1 MVEDAEN
8 DATLSSNSVLRHCV
22 SPAASPLTPPPTRAT
37 MSPAISTSPILMT
50 FYEELEWR
58 GLINQISSPDLI
70 EKLNKGGLTFY
81 IGTDPTADSLH
92 LGHYSSFLITRR
104 LRAAGHTPLLLVG
117 LATGLIG
124 DPRGTV
130 ERELKQKEE
139 VFRNYEALKAQ
150 VERLFGFEVV
160 NNYDWVKDINVIDF
174 FRNYGKFI
182 NVGYMLSKDHVRR
195 QMESGISYA
204 EFSYMLIQALDFK
217 HLHETR
223 GVDLQV
229 AGSDQWGNI
238 TTGIE
243 LIRKTTGDEVY
254 ALTMP
259 LVTDSQGNKFGK
271 SEGNA
276 LWLDKS
282 RTSPYELYQFLIN
295 TEDSVVI
302 SYLKRLTFLSPERI
316 TEIEAEHAAQPELR
330 LAQKEL
336 AREIISDLH
345 GAEEYERALEISQK
359 LFAGDF
365 RSLSLRDIRAGM
377 KNVPQVSVKAGAT
390 LLDALVD
397 SRICVSKREARE
409 FIGNGA
415 ISLNGEVVRD
425 AAWVLSADSAL
436 EGSVLVIRRGKKK
449 FFMAELA

>member
-1 MVEDAEN
+1 
-8 DATLSSNSVLRHCV
+8 
-22 SPAASPLTPPPTRAT
+22 
-37 MSPAISTSPILMT
+37 MT

-58 GLINQISSPDLI
+58 GLVNQISSPDLI

-104 LRAAGHTPLLLVG
+104 MKEHGHHPILLVG

-139 VFRNYEALKAQ
+139 VFRNYEALRAQ
-150 VERLFGFEVV
+150 VEKVFGFEVV
-160 NNYDWVKDINVIDF
+160 NNYDWINGMNVIDF
-174 FRNYGKFI
+174 FRDYGKYI
-182 NVGYMLSKDHVRR
+182 NVGYMLTKDHVRR

-204 EFSYMLIQALDFK
+204 EFSYMLIQAIDFK

-259 LVTDSQGNKFGK
+259 LVTDAQGNKFGK

-276 LWLDKS
+276 LWLDKEK
-282 RTSPYELYQFLIN
+282 TSSYELYQFLLN
-295 TEDSVVI
+295 SDDACVI
-302 SYLKRLTFLSPERI
+302 TYLKRLTFLTPEQI
-316 TEIEAEHAAQPELR
+316 TEIEARHNEHPEQR
-330 LAQKEL
+330 IAQKAL
-336 AREIISDLH
+336 AREIITDLH
-345 GAEEYERALEISQK
+345 GEAEFEHAVEVSEK

-365 RSLSLRDIRAGM
+365 KSLSARDIKSGM
-377 KNVPQVSVKAGAT
+377 KNVPQVTLSAGPLA
-390 LLDALVD
+390 DVLV
-397 SRICVSKREARE
+397 SAKVCSSKREARE

-415 ISLNGEVVRD
+415 ISINGEIVKD
-425 AAWVLSADSAL
+425 ATREITPVDAL
-436 EGSVLVIRRGKKK
+436 EGGIVIIRRGKKK
-449 FFMAELA
+449 FYMGEFA

>member
-1 MVEDAEN
+1 
-8 DATLSSNSVLRHCV
+8 
-22 SPAASPLTPPPTRAT
+22 
-37 MSPAISTSPILMT
+37 MT

-104 LRAAGHTPLLLVG
+104 LRNAGHTPILLVG

-150 VERLFGFEVV
+150 VEKIFGFEVV
-160 NNYDWVKDINVIDF
+160 NNYDWINGMNVIDF
-174 FRNYGKFI
+174 FRDYGKYI
-182 NVGYMLSKDHVRR
+182 NVGYMLTKDHVRR

-204 EFSYMLIQALDFK
+204 EFSYMLIQAIDFK

-276 LWLDKS
+276 LWLDKNK
-282 RTSPYELYQFLIN
+282 TSPYQLYQFLIN
-295 TEDSVVI
+295 AEDSQVI
-302 SYLKRLTFLSPERI
+302 TYLKRLTFLTPEQI
-316 TEIEAEHAAQPELR
+316 TEIEAEHLAHPELR
-330 LAQKEL
+330 TAQKAL
-336 AREIISDLH
+336 AREIITDLH
-345 GAEEYERALEISQK
+345 GAEEFEKAVDISAK
-359 LFAGDF
+359 LFAGDYA
-365 RSLSLRDIRAGM
+365 SLSLADIRAGM
-377 KNVPQVSVKAGAT
+377 SNVPHVQIAPGA
-390 LLDALVD
+390 LLDVLVN
-397 SRICVSKREARE
+397 SRVCASKREARE
-409 FIGNGA
+409 FINNGA
-415 ISLNGEVVRD
+415 ISIN
-425 AAWVLSADSAL
+425 
-436 EGSVLVIRRGKKK
+436 GSVVKDPAFELTPACAIEDSVVVIRRGKKK
-449 FFMAELA
+449 FYLGEF

>member
-1 MVEDAEN
+1 
-8 DATLSSNSVLRHCV
+8 
-22 SPAASPLTPPPTRAT
+22 
-37 MSPAISTSPILMT
+37 MT

-58 GLINQISSPDLI
+58 GLVNQISSPDLI

-92 LGHYSSFLITRR
+92 LGHYSSFLITKR
-104 LRAAGHTPLLLVG
+104 LQRAGHHPILLVG

-139 VFRNYEALKAQ
+139 VFHNYAALREQ

-160 NNYDWVKDINVIDF
+160 NNYDWIKEMNVIDF
-174 FRNYGKFI
+174 FRDYGKYI
-182 NVGYMLSKDHVRR
+182 NVGYMLTKDHVRR

-204 EFSYMLIQALDFK
+204 EFSYMLIQAIDFK

-254 ALTMP
+254 AFTMP

-276 LWLDKS
+276 LWLDKEK
-282 RTSPYELYQFLIN
+282 TSPYELYQFLIN
-295 TEDSVVI
+295 AEDSQVI
-302 SYLKRLTFLSPERI
+302 TYLKRLTFLTPEEI
-316 TEIEAEHAAQPELR
+316 TAIEAEHAAHPEQR
-330 LAQKEL
+330 LAQKAL
-336 AREIISDLH
+336 AREIITDLH
-345 GAEEYERALEISQK
+345 GAEEFDKAVDISEK
-359 LFAGDF
+359 LFRGDF
-365 RSLSLRDIRAGM
+365 KSIGLRDITAGM
-377 KNVPQVSVKAGAT
+377 RNVPHVQLTPGA
-390 LLDALVD
+390 LADVLVNGKV
-397 SRICVSKREARE
+397 CASKREARE
-409 FIGNGA
+409 FIANGA
-415 ISLNGEVVRD
+415 ISLNGEVVKD
-425 AAWVLSADSAL
+425 PAYEVTPAGAI
-436 EGSVLVIRRGKKK
+436 EGKVLVIRRGKKK
-449 FFMAELA
+449 FYMGEF

>member
-1 MVEDAEN
+1 
-8 DATLSSNSVLRHCV
+8 
-22 SPAASPLTPPPTRAT
+22 
-37 MSPAISTSPILMT
+37 MT

-58 GLINQISSPDLI
+58 GLVNQISSPDLI

-104 LRAAGHTPLLLVG
+104 MKEHGHHPILLVG

-139 VFRNYEALKAQ
+139 VFRNYDALRAQ
-150 VERLFGFEVV
+150 VEKVFGFEVV
-160 NNYDWVKDINVIDF
+160 NNYDWINGMNVIDF
-174 FRNYGKFI
+174 FRDYGKYI
-182 NVGYMLSKDHVRR
+182 NVGYMLTKDHVRR

-204 EFSYMLIQALDFK
+204 EFSYMLIQAIDFK

-259 LVTDSQGNKFGK
+259 LVTDAQGNKFGK

-276 LWLDKS
+276 LWLDKEK
-282 RTSPYELYQFLIN
+282 TSSYELYQFLLN
-295 TEDSVVI
+295 SDDACVI
-302 SYLKRLTFLSPERI
+302 TYLKRLTFLTPEQI
-316 TEIEAEHAAQPELR
+316 MEIEARHNEHPEQR
-330 LAQKEL
+330 IAQKAL
-336 AREIISDLH
+336 AREIITDLH
-345 GAEEYERALEISQK
+345 GEAEFEHAVEVSEK

-365 RSLSLRDIRAGM
+365 KSLSARDIKSGM
-377 KNVPQVSVKAGAT
+377 KNVPQVTLTAGPLA
-390 LLDALVD
+390 DALVAAKV
-397 SRICVSKREARE
+397 CTSKREARE

-415 ISLNGEVVRD
+415 ISINGEVVKD
-425 AAWVLSADSAL
+425 AAWKLTPAAAL
-436 EGSVLVIRRGKKK
+436 EGGIVIIRRGKKK
-449 FFMAELA
+449 FYMGEFA

>member
-1 MVEDAEN
+1 
-8 DATLSSNSVLRHCV
+8 
-22 SPAASPLTPPPTRAT
+22 
-37 MSPAISTSPILMT
+37 MT

-104 LRAAGHTPLLLVG
+104 LRNAGHTPILLVG

-150 VERLFGFEVV
+150 VEKIFGFEVV
-160 NNYDWVKDINVIDF
+160 NNYDWINQMNVIDF
-174 FRNYGKFI
+174 FRDYGKYI
-182 NVGYMLSKDHVRR
+182 NVGYMLTKDHVRR

-204 EFSYMLIQALDFK
+204 EFSYMLIQAIDFK

-276 LWLDKS
+276 LWLDKNK
-282 RTSPYELYQFLIN
+282 TSPYQLYQFLIN
-295 TEDSVVI
+295 AEDSQVI
-302 SYLKRLTFLSPERI
+302 TYLKRLTFLTPEQI
-316 TEIEAEHAAQPELR
+316 TEIEAEHLAHPELR
-330 LAQKEL
+330 VAQKAL

-345 GAEEYERALEISQK
+345 GVEEFDKAVDISAK
-359 LFAGDF
+359 LFAGDYAG
-365 RSLSLRDIRAGM
+365 LSLADIRTGM
-377 KNVPQVSVKAGAT
+377 SNVPHVKIEAGA
-390 LLDALVD
+390 LLDVLVN
-397 SRICVSKREARE
+397 SRVCASKREARE
-409 FIGNGA
+409 FINNGA
-415 ISLNGEVVRD
+415 ISINGAVVKDPAFEVT
-425 AAWVLSADSAL
+425 SACAI
-436 EGSVLVIRRGKKK
+436 EGAVVVIRRGKKK
-449 FFMAELA
+449 FYLGEF

>member
-1 MVEDAEN
+1 M
-8 DATLSSNSVLRHCV
+8 
-22 SPAASPLTPPPTRAT
+22 
-37 MSPAISTSPILMT
+37 MT

-58 GLINQISSPDLI
+58 GLVNQISSPDLI
-70 EKLNKGGLTFY
+70 EKLNKGGMTFY

-92 LGHYSSFLITRR
+92 LGHYSSFLITKR
-104 LRAAGHTPLLLVG
+104 LQRAGHHPILLVG

-130 ERELKQKEE
+130 ERELKAEEE
-139 VFRNYEALKAQ
+139 VLRNYEGLRAQ
-150 VERLFGFEVV
+150 VERIFGFEVV
-160 NNYDWVKDINVIDF
+160 NNYDWIKDLNVIDI
-174 FRNYGKFI
+174 FRRYGKYI

-204 EFSYMLIQALDFK
+204 EFSYMLIQAIDFK

-276 LWLDKS
+276 LWLDKEK
-282 RTSPYELYQFLIN
+282 TSPYELYQFLIN
-295 TEDSVVI
+295 AEDSQVI
-302 SYLKRLTFLSPERI
+302 TYLKRLTFLTPE
-316 TEIEAEHAAQPELR
+316 EIDKAVH
-330 LAQKEL
+330 
-336 AREIISDLH
+336 IS
-345 GAEEYERALEISQK
+345 EK
-359 LFAGDF
+359 LFAGDYA
-365 RSLSLRDIRAGM
+365 SLDLRDI
-377 KNVPQVSVKAGAT
+377 KAG
-390 LLDALVD
+390 LSRVPHVALQSGALADVLVAAGVC
-397 SRICVSKREARE
+397 SSKREARE
-409 FIGNGA
+409 FVNNGA

-425 AAWVLSADSAL
+425 PAFEVTPAL
-436 EGSVLVIRRGKKK
+436 ALGGEVVIIRRGKKK
-449 FFMAELA
+449 FYMGTFA

>member
-1 MVEDAEN
+1 
-8 DATLSSNSVLRHCV
+8 
-22 SPAASPLTPPPTRAT
+22 
-37 MSPAISTSPILMT
+37 MT

-58 GLINQISSPDLI
+58 GLVNQISSPDLI

-104 LRAAGHTPLLLVG
+104 MKQHGHHPILLVG

-130 ERELKQKEE
+130 ERELQQKAE
-139 VFRNYEALKAQ
+139 VFRNYEALRAQ
-150 VERLFGFEVV
+150 VERVFGFEVV
-160 NNYDWVKDINVIDF
+160 NNYDWINGMNVIDF
-174 FRNYGKFI
+174 FRDYGKYI
-182 NVGYMLSKDHVRR
+182 NVGYMLTKDHVRR

-204 EFSYMLIQALDFK
+204 EFSYMLIQAIDFK

-259 LVTDSQGNKFGK
+259 LVTDAQGNKFGK

-276 LWLDKS
+276 LWLDKEK
-282 RTSPYELYQFLIN
+282 TSSYELYQFLLN
-295 TEDSVVI
+295 SDDACVI
-302 SYLKRLTFLSPERI
+302 TYLKRLTFLSPEEI
-316 TEIEAEHAAQPELR
+316 MEIEARHLEHPEQR
-330 LAQKEL
+330 LAQKAL
-336 AREIISDLH
+336 AREIITDLH
-345 GAEEYERALEISQK
+345 GAEEFEHAVAVSER

-365 RSLSLRDIRAGM
+365 KSLSARDIKSGM
-377 KNVPQVSVKAGAT
+377 KNVPQVSLTEGA
-390 LLDALVD
+390 LADVLVAAKV
-397 SRICVSKREARE
+397 CASKREARE

-415 ISLNGEVVRD
+415 ISINGEVVKD
-425 AAWVLSADSAL
+425 AAWALTKECAL
-436 EGSVLVIRRGKKK
+436 EGGIVIIRRGKKK
-449 FFMAELA
+449 FYMGEFA

>member
-1 MVEDAEN
+1 
-8 DATLSSNSVLRHCV
+8 
-22 SPAASPLTPPPTRAT
+22 
-37 MSPAISTSPILMT
+37 MT

-58 GLINQISSPDLI
+58 GLVNQISSPDLI

-92 LGHYSSFLITRR
+92 LGHYSSFLITKR
-104 LRAAGHTPLLLVG
+104 LQRAGHHPILLVG

-139 VFRNYEALKAQ
+139 VFHNYAALREQ

-160 NNYDWVKDINVIDF
+160 NNYDWIKEMNVIDF
-174 FRNYGKFI
+174 FRDYGKYI
-182 NVGYMLSKDHVRR
+182 NVGYMLTKDHVRR

-204 EFSYMLIQALDFK
+204 EFSYMLIQAIDFK

-254 ALTMP
+254 AFTMP

-276 LWLDKS
+276 LWLDKEK
-282 RTSPYELYQFLIN
+282 TSPYELYQFLIN
-295 TEDSVVI
+295 AEDSQVI
-302 SYLKRLTFLSPERI
+302 TYLKRLTFLTPEEI
-316 TEIEAEHAAQPELR
+316 TAIEAEHVAHPEQR
-330 LAQKEL
+330 LAQKAL
-336 AREIISDLH
+336 AREIITDLH
-345 GAEEYERALEISQK
+345 GAEEFDKAVDISEK
-359 LFAGDF
+359 LFRGDF
-365 RSLSLRDIRAGM
+365 KSLGLRDIMAGM
-377 KNVPQVSVKAGAT
+377 RNVPHVQLTPGA
-390 LLDALVD
+390 LADVLVNGKV
-397 SRICVSKREARE
+397 CASKREARE
-409 FIGNGA
+409 FIANGA
-415 ISLNGEVVRD
+415 ISLNGEVVKD
-425 AAWVLSADSAL
+425 PAYEVTPAGAI
-436 EGSVLVIRRGKKK
+436 EGKVLVIRRGKKK
-449 FFMAELA
+449 FYMGEF